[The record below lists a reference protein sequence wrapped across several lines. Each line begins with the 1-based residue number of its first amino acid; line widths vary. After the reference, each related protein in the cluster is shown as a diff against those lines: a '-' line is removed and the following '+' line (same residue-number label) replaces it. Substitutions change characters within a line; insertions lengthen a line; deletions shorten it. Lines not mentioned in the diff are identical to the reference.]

1 MCGRVLDVVEVAEGE
16 CDVERAFERRRQEI
30 GLHELDLV
38 AEALQARPGQVQ
50 HRVGEVDVDVARRAV
65 LEREL
70 SDARGAAADVEHAR
84 SVVLAHDVERELPP
98 VEEARP
104 QRALER
110 VLLVVQR
117 VKRERLR
124 AKVLAYASRAAR
136 RCLRRL
142 AHS

>member
-1 MCGRVLDVVEVAEGE
+1 MVDGALREGLPAA
-16 CDVERAFERRRQEI
+16 VHLGVGHVGLRAAART
-30 GLHELDLV
+30 
-38 AEALQARPGQVQ
+38 EAVHQVQ

-124 AKVLAYASRAAR
+124 AKVLAYAPRAAR